1 MVQKSSQAPAEAVA
15 DTSLIKNGTLPP
27 SGFIY
32 PVDGAPPAAAAPLVP
47 APVQYAPAAGG
58 PSSGFFHTQPRME
71 NLSAQ
76 GQAQWPRSSSSAAD
90 GRAGGGAADVFNGG
104 DDLVIDEG
112 TISLSG
118 AYSDGSAPSTVFE

>member
-1 MVQKSSQAPAEAVA
+1 
-15 DTSLIKNGTLPP
+15 
-27 SGFIY
+27 
-32 PVDGAPPAAAAPLVP
+32 
-47 APVQYAPAAGG
+47 
-58 PSSGFFHTQPRME
+58 ME

-118 AYSDGSAPSTVFE
+118 AYSDGSAPSTVFAVRSLFLPPRATSTSLHGLKTRPGEREWRRLENGGQVE